1 MQNHK
6 LSLLTFVTSLAI
18 AAVAAWY
25 SIIGLTAIF
34 AAAVI
39 PIIIMGIVLEVG
51 KLVAAAWVYNHWR
64 ETSILLR
71 TYLVSAIVVL
81 MLITSMGI
89 YGFLSKSHID
99 AGINTGEISV
109 KIERVDN
116 RIKSEQRQIDRA
128 EKNILEM
135 DTTLEKTEYG
145 FFDDSRLDER
155 KRQSV
160 EREQLNNI
168 ITKSENNI
176 DDLLD
181 KKSEYELEVKNFEVE
196 VGPIKYIAALIYGDE
211 AKNYLDNTVRYVI
224 LLLIFVFDPL
234 AVLLLISANMSYR
247 KELELYPPEEK
258 GLPINVGKTIRSAT
272 THKGVKK
279 VTKEKD
285 GVKIHFYEE
294 DDGKGWQW
302 LIDLLEWYKNRSIL
316 WKYLM
321 NKKVLEMAVHM

>member
-51 KLVAAAWVYNHWR
+51 KLVSAAWVYNHWK

-116 RIKSEQRQIDRA
+116 RIASEQRQIDRA

-145 FFDDSRLDER
+145 FFDDSRLEER

-168 ITKSENNI
+168 INKAEKNI
-176 DDLLD
+176 DGLLD

-247 KELELYPPEEK
+247 KELELYQPKKKEFIESKEELPVEVEVEEK
-258 GLPINVGKTIRSAT
+258 GIPVNDSNWTTILGKTVRSAT
-272 THKGVKK
+272 VNRGVKK

-294 DDGKGWQW
+294 DDGKG
-302 LIDLLEWYKNRSIL
+302 
-316 WKYLM
+316 
-321 NKKVLEMAVHM
+321 

>member
-6 LSLLTFVTSLAI
+6 LSLLTFFTSLAI

-39 PIIIMGIVLEVG
+39 PIIIMGIVLEIG

-99 AGINTGEISV
+99 AGINTGEMSV

-145 FFDDSRLDER
+145 FFDDSRLEER
-155 KRQSV
+155 KRQSA
-160 EREQLNNI
+160 EREQLNSI
-168 ITKSENNI
+168 ITKSENSI

-247 KELELYPPEEK
+247 KELGLYPPEEK
-258 GLPINVGKTIRSAT
+258 GLPVNVGKTIRSAT

-279 VTKEKD
+279 VTKERD
-285 GVKIHFYEE
+285 GVKIHFFEE
-294 DDGKGWQW
+294 DDGKG
-302 LIDLLEWYKNRSIL
+302 
-316 WKYLM
+316 
-321 NKKVLEMAVHM
+321 

>member
-1 MQNHK
+1 MKNHK
-6 LSLLTFVTSLAI
+6 LSILTFVTSLAI

-39 PIIIMGIVLEVG
+39 PIIIMGIVLEIG

-145 FFDDSRLDER
+145 FFDDSRLEER
-155 KRQSV
+155 KRQSA
-160 EREQLNNI
+160 EREQLNSI
-168 ITKSENNI
+168 ITKSENSI

-247 KELELYPPEEK
+247 KELGLYPPEEK
-258 GLPINVGKTIRSAT
+258 GLPVNVGKTIRSAT
-272 THKGVKK
+272 SHKGVKK
-279 VTKEKD
+279 VTKERD
-285 GVKIHFYEE
+285 GVKIHFFEE
-294 DDGKGWQW
+294 DDGKG
-302 LIDLLEWYKNRSIL
+302 
-316 WKYLM
+316 
-321 NKKVLEMAVHM
+321 

>member
-1 MQNHK
+1 MKNHK
-6 LSLLTFVTSLAI
+6 LSILTFVTSLAI

-71 TYLVSAIVVL
+71 TYLVSAIIVL

-99 AGINTGEISV
+99 AGINTSEISV
-109 KIERVDN
+109 KIERIDN
-116 RIKSEQRQIDRA
+116 RIRSEQRQIDRA

-145 FFDDSRLDER
+145 FFDDSRLEER
-155 KRQSV
+155 KRQSA
-160 EREQLNNI
+160 EREQLNSI
-168 ITKSENNI
+168 ITKSENSI

-211 AKNYLDNTVRYVI
+211 ATNYLDNTVRYVI

-247 KELELYPPEEK
+247 KELGLYPPEEK
-258 GLPINVGKTIRSAT
+258 GIPVNVGKTIRSAT

-279 VTKEKD
+279 VTKERD
-285 GVKIHFYEE
+285 GVKIHFFEE
-294 DDGKGWQW
+294 DDGKG
-302 LIDLLEWYKNRSIL
+302 
-316 WKYLM
+316 
-321 NKKVLEMAVHM
+321 

>member
-1 MQNHK
+1 MKNHK
-6 LSLLTFVTSLAI
+6 LSILTFVTSLAI

-39 PIIIMGIVLEVG
+39 PIIIMGIVLEIG

-71 TYLVSAIVVL
+71 TYLVSAIIVL

-109 KIERVDN
+109 KIERIDN
-116 RIKSEQRQIDRA
+116 RIRSEQRQIDRA

-145 FFDDSRLDER
+145 FFDDSRLEER
-155 KRQSV
+155 KRQSS
-160 EREQLNNI
+160 EREQLNSI
-168 ITKSENNI
+168 ITKSENSI

-247 KELELYPPEEK
+247 KELGLYPPEEK
-258 GLPINVGKTIRSAT
+258 GLPVNVGKTIRSAT
-272 THKGVKK
+272 SHKGVKK
-279 VTKEKD
+279 VTKERD
-285 GVKIHFYEE
+285 GVKIHFFEE
-294 DDGKGWQW
+294 DDGKG
-302 LIDLLEWYKNRSIL
+302 
-316 WKYLM
+316 
-321 NKKVLEMAVHM
+321 

>member
-1 MQNHK
+1 MKNHK

-71 TYLVSAIVVL
+71 TYLVSAIIVL

-109 KIERVDN
+109 KIERIDN
-116 RIKSEQRQIDRA
+116 RIRSEQRQIDRA

-247 KELELYPPEEK
+247 KELELYPPEER

-294 DDGKGWQW
+294 DDGKG
-302 LIDLLEWYKNRSIL
+302 
-316 WKYLM
+316 
-321 NKKVLEMAVHM
+321 

>member
-1 MQNHK
+1 MKNHK
-6 LSLLTFVTSLAI
+6 LSILTFVTSLAI

-39 PIIIMGIVLEVG
+39 PIIIMGIVLEIG
-51 KLVAAAWVYNHWR
+51 KLVAAAWVYNHWK

-116 RIKSEQRQIDRA
+116 RIASEQRQIDRA

-145 FFDDSRLDER
+145 FFDDSRLEER

-160 EREQLNNI
+160 EREQLNSI

-247 KELELYPPEEK
+247 KELGLYPPEER

-294 DDGKGWQW
+294 DDGKG
-302 LIDLLEWYKNRSIL
+302 
-316 WKYLM
+316 
-321 NKKVLEMAVHM
+321 

>member
-1 MQNHK
+1 MKNHK
-6 LSLLTFVTSLAI
+6 LSILTFVTSLAI

-25 SIIGLTAIF
+25 SIIGLTTIF
-34 AAAVI
+34 SAAVI

-51 KLVAAAWVYNHWR
+51 KLVSAAWVYNHWK
-64 ETSILLR
+64 ETSMLLR

-116 RIKSEQRQIDRA
+116 RIASEQRQIDRA

-145 FFDDSRLDER
+145 FFDDSRLEER
-155 KRQSV
+155 KRQSA
-160 EREQLNNI
+160 EREQLNSI
-168 ITKSENNI
+168 ITKSENSI

-247 KELELYPPEEK
+247 KELELYEPKKKEFVETKEELPVEVEVEEK
-258 GLPINVGKTIRSAT
+258 GIPVNDSNWTTILGKTVRSAT
-272 THKGVKK
+272 VNRGVKK

-294 DDGKGWQW
+294 DDGKG
-302 LIDLLEWYKNRSIL
+302 
-316 WKYLM
+316 
-321 NKKVLEMAVHM
+321 

>member
-1 MQNHK
+1 M
-6 LSLLTFVTSLAI
+6 TFVTSLAI

-34 AAAVI
+34 SAAVI
-39 PIIIMGIVLEVG
+39 PIIIMGIVLEIG

-99 AGINTGEISV
+99 AGIDTGEISV

-116 RIKSEQRQIDRA
+116 RIASEQRQIDRA
-128 EKNILEM
+128 EKNITEM

-145 FFDDSRLDER
+145 FFDDSRLEER

-160 EREQLNNI
+160 EREQLNSI
-168 ITKSENNI
+168 INKSENNI
-176 DDLLD
+176 DKLLD
-181 KKSEYELEVKNFEVE
+181 KKSEYELEIKNFEVE
-196 VGPIKYIAALIYGDE
+196 VGPIKYISALIYGDE

-247 KELELYPPEEK
+247 KELGLYPPEEK
-258 GLPINVGKTIRSAT
+258 GLPVNVGKTIRSAT
-272 THKGVKK
+272 SHKGVKK
-279 VTKEKD
+279 VTKERD
-285 GVKIHFYEE
+285 GVKIHFFEE
-294 DDGKGWQW
+294 DDGKG
-302 LIDLLEWYKNRSIL
+302 
-316 WKYLM
+316 
-321 NKKVLEMAVHM
+321 

>member
-1 MQNHK
+1 MKNHK

-71 TYLVSAIVVL
+71 TYLVSAIIVL

-109 KIERVDN
+109 KIERVEN
-116 RIKSEQRQIDRA
+116 RIASEQRQIDRA

-145 FFDDSRLDER
+145 FFDDSRLEER
-155 KRQSV
+155 KRQSA
-160 EREQLNNI
+160 EREQLNSI
-168 ITKSENNI
+168 ITKSENSI

-247 KELELYPPEEK
+247 KELGLYPPEEK
-258 GLPINVGKTIRSAT
+258 GLPVNVGKTIRSAT

-279 VTKEKD
+279 VTKERD
-285 GVKIHFYEE
+285 GVKIHFFEE
-294 DDGKGWQW
+294 DDGKG
-302 LIDLLEWYKNRSIL
+302 
-316 WKYLM
+316 
-321 NKKVLEMAVHM
+321 

>member
-1 MQNHK
+1 MKNHK
-6 LSLLTFVTSLAI
+6 LSILTFVTSLAI

-51 KLVAAAWVYNHWR
+51 KLVSAAWVYNHWK
-64 ETSILLR
+64 ETSMLLR

-116 RIKSEQRQIDRA
+116 RIASEQRQIDRA

-145 FFDDSRLDER
+145 FFDDSRLEER

-168 ITKSENNI
+168 INKAEKNI
-176 DDLLD
+176 DGLLD

-247 KELELYPPEEK
+247 KELELYQPEQKEFIESKEELPVEVEVEEK
-258 GLPINVGKTIRSAT
+258 GIPVNDSNWTTILGKTVRSAT
-272 THKGVKK
+272 VNRGVKK

-294 DDGKGWQW
+294 DDGKG
-302 LIDLLEWYKNRSIL
+302 
-316 WKYLM
+316 
-321 NKKVLEMAVHM
+321 

>member
-39 PIIIMGIVLEVG
+39 PIIIMGIVLEIG

-145 FFDDSRLDER
+145 FFDDSRLEER
-155 KRQSV
+155 KRQSA
-160 EREQLNNI
+160 EREQLNSI
-168 ITKSENNI
+168 ITKSENSI

-247 KELELYPPEEK
+247 KELELYPPEER

-294 DDGKGWQW
+294 DDGKG
-302 LIDLLEWYKNRSIL
+302 
-316 WKYLM
+316 
-321 NKKVLEMAVHM
+321 

>member
-135 DTTLEKTEYG
+135 DTTLDKTEYG

-168 ITKSENNI
+168 ITKSENSI

-247 KELELYPPEEK
+247 KELGLYPPEEK
-258 GLPINVGKTIRSAT
+258 GLPVNVGKTIRSAT

-279 VTKEKD
+279 VTKERD
-285 GVKIHFYEE
+285 GVKIHFFEE
-294 DDGKGWQW
+294 DDGKG
-302 LIDLLEWYKNRSIL
+302 
-316 WKYLM
+316 
-321 NKKVLEMAVHM
+321 

>member
-39 PIIIMGIVLEVG
+39 PIIIMGIVLEIG

-135 DTTLEKTEYG
+135 DTTLDKTSYG

-247 KELELYPPEEK
+247 KELGLYPPEER

-294 DDGKGWQW
+294 DDGKG
-302 LIDLLEWYKNRSIL
+302 
-316 WKYLM
+316 
-321 NKKVLEMAVHM
+321 

>member
-1 MQNHK
+1 MKNHK
-6 LSLLTFVTSLAI
+6 LSILTFVTSLAI

-71 TYLVSAIVVL
+71 TYLVSAIIVL

-109 KIERVDN
+109 KIERIDN
-116 RIKSEQRQIDRA
+116 RIRSEQRQIDRA

-145 FFDDSRLDER
+145 FFDDSRLEER
-155 KRQSV
+155 KRQSA

-168 ITKSENNI
+168 ITKSENSI

-247 KELELYPPEEK
+247 KELGLYPPEEK
-258 GLPINVGKTIRSAT
+258 GLPVNVGKTIRSAT
-272 THKGVKK
+272 THRGVKK
-279 VTKEKD
+279 VTKERD
-285 GVKIHFYEE
+285 GVKIHFFEE
-294 DDGKGWQW
+294 DDGKG
-302 LIDLLEWYKNRSIL
+302 
-316 WKYLM
+316 
-321 NKKVLEMAVHM
+321 

>member
-1 MQNHK
+1 MKNHK
-6 LSLLTFVTSLAI
+6 LSILTFVTSLAI

-39 PIIIMGIVLEVG
+39 PIIIMGIVLEIG

-109 KIERVDN
+109 KIERIDN
-116 RIKSEQRQIDRA
+116 RIRSEQRQIDRA

-145 FFDDSRLDER
+145 FFDDSRLEER

-160 EREQLNNI
+160 EREQLNSI
-168 ITKSENNI
+168 ITKSENSI

-247 KELELYPPEEK
+247 KELGLYPPEEK
-258 GLPINVGKTIRSAT
+258 GLPVNVGKTIRSAT
-272 THKGVKK
+272 SHKGVKK
-279 VTKEKD
+279 VTKERD
-285 GVKIHFYEE
+285 GVKIHFFEE
-294 DDGKGWQW
+294 DDGKG
-302 LIDLLEWYKNRSIL
+302 
-316 WKYLM
+316 
-321 NKKVLEMAVHM
+321 

>member
-39 PIIIMGIVLEVG
+39 PIIIMGIVLEIG

-135 DTTLEKTEYG
+135 DITLEKTEYG
-145 FFDDSRLDER
+145 FFDDSRLEER
-155 KRQSV
+155 KRQSI
-160 EREQLNNI
+160 EREQLNSI
-168 ITKSENNI
+168 ITKSENSI

-247 KELELYPPEEK
+247 KELGLYPPEEK
-258 GLPINVGKTIRSAT
+258 GIPVNVGKTIRSAT

-279 VTKEKD
+279 VTKERD
-285 GVKIHFYEE
+285 GVKIHFFEE
-294 DDGKGWQW
+294 DDGKG
-302 LIDLLEWYKNRSIL
+302 
-316 WKYLM
+316 
-321 NKKVLEMAVHM
+321 

>member
-1 MQNHK
+1 MKNHK

-25 SIIGLTAIF
+25 SIIGLTTIF
-34 AAAVI
+34 SAAVI
-39 PIIIMGIVLEVG
+39 PIIIMGIVLEIG

-109 KIERVDN
+109 KIERIDN

-135 DTTLEKTEYG
+135 DITLEKTEYG
-145 FFDDSRLDER
+145 FFDDSRLEER
-155 KRQSV
+155 KRQTA
-160 EREQLNNI
+160 EREQLNSI
-168 ITKSENNI
+168 ITKSENSI

-247 KELELYPPEEK
+247 KELGLYPPEEK
-258 GLPINVGKTIRSAT
+258 GLPVNVGKTIRSAT

-279 VTKEKD
+279 VTKERD
-285 GVKIHFYEE
+285 GVKIHFFEE
-294 DDGKGWQW
+294 DDGKG
-302 LIDLLEWYKNRSIL
+302 
-316 WKYLM
+316 
-321 NKKVLEMAVHM
+321 

>member
-1 MQNHK
+1 MKNHK
-6 LSLLTFVTSLAI
+6 LSILTFVTSLAI

-39 PIIIMGIVLEVG
+39 PIIIMGIVLEIG

-71 TYLVSAIVVL
+71 TYLVSAIIVL

-116 RIKSEQRQIDRA
+116 RIASEQRQIDRA

-145 FFDDSRLDER
+145 FFDDSRLEER

-160 EREQLNNI
+160 EREQLNSI
-168 ITKSENNI
+168 ITKSENSI

-247 KELELYPPEEK
+247 KELGLYPPEEK
-258 GLPINVGKTIRSAT
+258 GLPVNVGKTIRSAT

-279 VTKEKD
+279 VTKERD
-285 GVKIHFYEE
+285 GVKIHFFEE
-294 DDGKGWQW
+294 DDGKG
-302 LIDLLEWYKNRSIL
+302 
-316 WKYLM
+316 
-321 NKKVLEMAVHM
+321 

>member
-1 MQNHK
+1 MK
-6 LSLLTFVTSLAI
+6 ISIITFLSSIAI
-18 AAVAAWY
+18 AGVAAWY
-25 SIIGLTAIF
+25 SILGLTTIF
-34 AAAVI
+34 SAAVI
-39 PIIIMGIVLEVG
+39 PIIIMGVVLEIG
-51 KLVAAAWVYNHWR
+51 KLVAASWVYTYWK
-64 ETSILLR
+64 ETNILLK

-109 KIERVDN
+109 KIERIDN
-116 RIKSEQRQIDRA
+116 RISSEQRQIDRA

-155 KRQSV
+155 KKQSA

-168 ITKSENNI
+168 ISKAETNI
-176 DDLLD
+176 DKLLD
-181 KKSEYELEVKNFEVE
+181 KKSEYELEIKNFEVE

-211 AKNYLDNTVRYVI
+211 ARNYLDNTVRYVI

-247 KELELYPPEEK
+247 RELEIHQPEKKEFVETKKQPPVQKDEK
-258 GLPINVGKTIRSAT
+258 GIPVNDSNWTSILGKTVRSAT
-272 THKGVKK
+272 VNRGVKK

-294 DDGKGWQW
+294 DDGKG
-302 LIDLLEWYKNRSIL
+302 
-316 WKYLM
+316 
-321 NKKVLEMAVHM
+321 